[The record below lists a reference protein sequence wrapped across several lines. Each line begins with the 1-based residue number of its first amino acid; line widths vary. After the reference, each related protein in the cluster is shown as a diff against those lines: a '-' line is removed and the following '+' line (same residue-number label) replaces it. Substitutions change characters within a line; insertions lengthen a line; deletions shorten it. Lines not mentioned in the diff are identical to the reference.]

1 MYNIIMYS
9 FFKILWAEIRCN
21 AYCIWR
27 GLRHLDYIY
36 ELRTYDDK
44 DKLEMIAAMRGSL
57 FTKDMR
63 LNPDMDIIKVFYKKD
78 QIWPI

>member
-1 MYNIIMYS
+1 MYNIIVIS
-9 FFKILWAEIRCN
+9 FLKILWAEICCN
-21 AYCIWR
+21 CYCIWI
-27 GLRHLDYIY
+27 GLRYLDFVS

-44 DKLEMIAAMRGSL
+44 HKLEMIAAIRGNL

-78 QIWPI
+78 